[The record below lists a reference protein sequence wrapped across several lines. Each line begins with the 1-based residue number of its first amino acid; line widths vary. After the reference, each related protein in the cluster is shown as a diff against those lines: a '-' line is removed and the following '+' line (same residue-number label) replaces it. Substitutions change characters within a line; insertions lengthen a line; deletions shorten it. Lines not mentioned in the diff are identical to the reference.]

1 VVIGVVIGSTAALGT
16 RSTAS
21 IACVHPSGPRGRVSA
36 NAPPCLAMPV
46 QREQTGS
53 SDCRGRQ
60 APRGAARAAH
70 AGTTDR
76 RLQQGLA
83 DSGAMNYYGSTV
95 RGTRSRSL
103 KGLGTGRPRVGS
115 LQHNSGRAEV

>member
-1 VVIGVVIGSTAALGT
+1 
-16 RSTAS
+16 
-21 IACVHPSGPRGRVSA
+21 
-36 NAPPCLAMPV
+36 MPV

-95 RGTRSRSL
+95 LRGTRSL
-103 KGLGTGRPRVGS
+103 KGLPGWQAARWKP
-115 LQHNSGRAEV
+115 AA